1 VDIFS
6 KRKFL
11 IIGIFSVV
19 SIIIVFRLF
28 YIQVVD
34 DSYKISA
41 SSNVLRRVINYP
53 ARGVIYDRNGKLLVF
68 NQAAYD
74 VLVIPKE
81 LKAFDTLGFC
91 LTAGVEKEE
100 LVAEIRKAK
109 LYSKFKPSA
118 VVKQL
123 SSQRYAV
130 LQEHLFQYPG
140 FYIQARTVRQYPE
153 KVAAHVLGYVAEVDQ
168 KKIDSN
174 HYYESGDYI
183 GVTGIENVYEE
194 YLRGIKGISY
204 MMVDVHNRIKGSFA
218 EGKLDTAAV
227 KGTDLVST
235 LDKDLQSYG
244 ERLLKGKIGSII
256 AIEPETGE
264 ILMMASSPTFDPGSF
279 VGREGSKARV
289 KLMFDPLKPMLNR
302 AVTASYPPGST
313 FKIANALTGLEEGAI
328 DEFVRFSCA
337 GTASSPIKCTHS
349 HESPLALVS
358 AIRESCNSYFYQAFR
373 AEINHFPTPAEGLDA
388 FRGHLLEMGIG
399 RKVGAD
405 IYSETSG
412 NVPTVGYYDKY
423 FGAGHW
429 NAVTIRSL
437 SIGQGELLLT
447 PIQLSNMVSI
457 VANRGY
463 YISPHLARSILNV
476 DGTKKE
482 LEFEKHVMNA
492 SRDKFN
498 LIADGMEKV
507 VESGTAR
514 ESAKVDSLTICGK
527 TGTIQNPHG
536 QAHSAFV
543 AFSPKE
549 NPRIAIAVYIEQGVW
564 GARYAAPIASLIIEK
579 YIKKH
584 ISKRRQALEES
595 MLNSDLISTMKIEVG
610 D

>member
-1 VDIFS
+1 MDIFT
-6 KRKFL
+6 KRKYL
-11 IIGIFSVV
+11 IIGIFSIV
-19 SIIIVFRLF
+19 SLIIVLRLF

-34 DSYKISA
+34 VSYKISA

-53 ARGVIYDRNGKLLVF
+53 ARGLIYDRDGKLFVF

-81 LKAFDTLGFC
+81 LKVFDTLGFC
-91 LTAGVEKEE
+91 QIAGIEKEE
-100 LVAEIRKAK
+100 LVTEIKKAK
-109 LYSKFKPSA
+109 LYSKFKPSP

-168 KKIDSN
+168 KKIESN
-174 HYYESGDYI
+174 RYYESGDYI
-183 GVTGIENVYEE
+183 GITGIENIYED
-194 YLRGIKGISY
+194 YLCGVKGITY
-204 MMVDVHNRIKGSFA
+204 MMVDVHNRVKGSFA
-218 EGKLDTAAV
+218 EGKMDTAAV
-227 KGTDLVST
+227 IGKNLVST

-244 ERLLKGKIGSII
+244 ELLLRGKIGSII

-264 ILMMASSPTFDPGSF
+264 ILMMASSPTFDPGAF

-302 AVTASYPPGST
+302 AVTSSYPPGST

-337 GTASSPIKCTHS
+337 GKASSPIKCTHT

-373 AEINHFPTPAEGLDA
+373 AEINHFSTPAEGLEA
-388 FRGHLLEMGIG
+388 FRNHLLEMGIG
-399 RKVGAD
+399 KKIGAD
-405 IYSETSG
+405 IYSEKEG
-412 NVPTVGYYDKY
+412 NVPTVASYDRIY
-423 FGAGHW
+423 GAGHW

-447 PIQLSNMVSI
+447 PLQLANMVST

-463 YISPHLARSILNV
+463 YVAPHLVRSIQNI
-476 DGTKKE
+476 DGSEKV
-482 LEFEKHVMNA
+482 LEFEKNIMTA
-492 SRDKFN
+492 SRNKFD

-507 VESGTAR
+507 VESGTAQI
-514 ESAKVDSLTICGK
+514 AKIDSVIICGK

-536 QAHSAFV
+536 EAHGAFV
-543 AFSPKE
+543 AFAPKE
-549 NPRIAIAVYIEQGVW
+549 NPKIAIAVYIENSKW
-564 GARYAAPIASLIIEK
+564 GASYAAPIASLIVEK
-579 YIKKH
+579 YLKKS

-595 MLNSDLISTMKIEVG
+595 MLSSDLISKMKIVVG

>member
-6 KRKFL
+6 KRRYL

-19 SIIIVFRLF
+19 SLIIIMRLF

-53 ARGVIYDRNGKLLVF
+53 ARGLIYDRNGQLFVF

-91 LTAGVEKEE
+91 QIVGVEKDE
-100 LVAEIRKAK
+100 LATEIRKAK
-109 LYSKFKPSA
+109 LYSKFKPTP

-153 KVAAHVLGYVAEVDQ
+153 KVGAHVLGYVAEVDQ
-168 KKIDSN
+168 KKIESN

-183 GVTGIENVYEE
+183 GITGIENIYEE
-194 YLRGIKGISY
+194 YLRGVKGISY
-204 MMVDVHNRIKGSFA
+204 MMVDVHNRVKGSFA
-218 EGKLDTAAV
+218 EGKMDTAAV
-227 KGTDLVST
+227 IGKNLVST
-235 LDKDLQSYG
+235 LSKDLQGYG
-244 ERLLKGKIGSII
+244 ERLLRGKVGSII

-264 ILMMASSPTFDPGSF
+264 ILMMASSPTFDPGAF
-279 VGREGSKARV
+279 VGREGSKTRV

-302 AVTASYPPGST
+302 AVTSSYPPGST

-328 DEFVRFSCA
+328 DQFVRFSCA
-337 GTASSPIKCTHS
+337 GKASSPIKCTHN

-373 AEINHFPTPAEGLDA
+373 AEINHFSTPAEGLEA
-388 FRGHLLEMGIG
+388 FREHLLEMGIG
-399 RKVGAD
+399 KKVGAD
-405 IYSETSG
+405 LYSETSG
-412 NVPTVGYYDKY
+412 NVPTVSSYDRIY
-423 FGAGHW
+423 GAGHW

-447 PIQLSNMVSI
+447 PIQLVNMVSI
-457 VANRGY
+457 VANRGFY
-463 YISPHLARSILNV
+463 VSPHLVRNINIGDSIK
-476 DGTKKE
+476 T
-482 LEFEKHVMNA
+482 LEFEKHVMTA
-492 SRDKFN
+492 GRDKFD

-507 VESGTAR
+507 IESGTAR
-514 ESAKVDSLTICGK
+514 IAKIDSVIMCGK

-536 QAHSAFV
+536 EAHGAFV
-543 AFSPKE
+543 AFAPKE
-549 NPRIAIAVYIEQGVW
+549 NPKIAIAVYIENSKW
-564 GARYAAPIASLIIEK
+564 GASYAAPIASLIVEK
-579 YIKKH
+579 YLKKS

-595 MLNSDLISTMKIEVG
+595 MLSSDLISKIKIEVG

>member
-1 VDIFS
+1 MDTYT
-6 KRKFL
+6 KRKYL
-11 IIGIFSVV
+11 IIGIFSIV
-19 SIIIVFRLF
+19 SIIIVSRLF

-34 DSYKISA
+34 ESYKISA

-53 ARGVIYDRNGKLLVF
+53 ARGLIYDRNGKLLVF

-81 LKAFDTLGFC
+81 LKAFDTLGMC
-91 LTAGVEKEE
+91 QITGIEKEE
-100 LVAEIRKAK
+100 LATEIKKAK
-109 LYSKFKPSA
+109 LYSKYKPSA

-153 KVAAHVLGYVAEVDQ
+153 KIAAHVLGYVAEVDQ
-168 KKIDSN
+168 KKIESN

-183 GVTGIENVYEE
+183 GVTGIENIYED
-194 YLRGIKGISY
+194 YLRGVKGISY
-204 MMVDVHNRIKGSFA
+204 MMVDVHNRVKGSFA

-227 KGTDLVST
+227 IGKNLVST
-235 LDKDLQSYG
+235 LNKDLQSYG

-264 ILMMASSPTFDPGSF
+264 ILMMASSPTFDPGAF
-279 VGREGSKARV
+279 VGREGSKTRV

-349 HESPLALVS
+349 HENPLALVS
-358 AIRESCNSYFYQAFR
+358 AIRESCNSYFFQAFR
-373 AEINHFPTPAEGLDA
+373 AEINRFPTPAEGLEA

-399 RKVGAD
+399 KKVGAD
-405 IYSETSG
+405 VYSETSG

-429 NAVTIRSL
+429 NALTIRSL

-447 PIQLSNMVSI
+447 PIQLANMVSL

-463 YISPHLARSILNV
+463 YISPHLVRSIQNY
-476 DGTKKE
+476 DGSEKV
-482 LEFEKHVMNA
+482 LEFDKHVLTA
-492 SRDKFN
+492 SREKFN

-514 ESAKVDSLTICGK
+514 AAKVDSLTICGK

-536 QAHSAFV
+536 QPHSAFV

-549 NPRIAIAVYIEQGVW
+549 NPKIAIAIYIEQGFS

-579 YIKKH
+579 YLKKS

-595 MLNSDLISTMKIEVG
+595 MLNSDVISTMKIEVG